1 MGVFSYKRLSVC
13 DRIQG
18 HGATR
23 EGSGLQKGNEYMTRV
38 TKWLVNSAAL
48 VIIVLGMKAAAPMIT
63 QVLVILFLAIVISP
77 VYYLMRRW
85 RVPSWLALTLMIVS
99 MAFLCLY
106 GMNVVVS
113 KAALDFTKKIPDY
126 HRALVASASGLR
138 EWLHEQDVEVPSVLL
153 EEMLQV
159 DANTISGVVK
169 QGGAIVGL
177 FLKNAVFV
185 LIIVSFIL
193 CELPTLSAKLRGR
206 RWMSESLWERLTTIV
221 LHVRHYMGI
230 KTLISAAT
238 GLCVY
243 LGLMM
248 MGVDSPVLLGFVAF
262 ILNYV
267 PVIGSIIAA
276 VPAVLIAL
284 MQHGTLKGAYVAVL
298 YLAVNTLFG
307 NILEPRFMGYGF
319 GVSPVVVL
327 FSLIFWGWVLGPL
340 GMLFAVPLTMA
351 MQVSLGSM
359 LREFDAQRADDLPI
373 TERSE

>member
-1 MGVFSYKRLSVC
+1 
-13 DRIQG
+13 
-18 HGATR
+18 
-23 EGSGLQKGNEYMTRV
+23 MTRV
-38 TKWLVNSAAL
+38 TKWLVNIAAL
-48 VIIVLGMKAAAPMIT
+48 TIIVLGMKTAAPMIT

-77 VYYLMRRW
+77 AYYLLRRW
-85 RVPSWLALTLMIVS
+85 RVPSWLALTLIIAS
-99 MAFLCLY
+99 MTFLGLY

-126 HRALVASASGLR
+126 HRALVSSAKEFR
-138 EWLHEQDVEVPSVLL
+138 EWLSAQDVEVPPLLL

-169 QGGAIVGL
+169 QGGAIIGS

-193 CELPTLSAKLRGR
+193 CELPTLSTKLRSHP
-206 RWMSESLWERLTTIV
+206 WMSESLWNRLTTIV

-238 GLCVY
+238 GFCIY
-243 LGLMM
+243 IGLML
-248 MGVDSPVLLGFVAF
+248 MGVDSPILLGFTAF

-276 VPAVLIAL
+276 VPAVLIAI
-284 MQHGTLKGAYVAVL
+284 MQQGTLKGAYVVGL
-298 YLAVNTLFG
+298 YIVVNTLFG
-307 NILEPRFMGYGF
+307 NILEPRLMGYGF

-351 MQVSLGSM
+351 LQVALGSM
-359 LREFDAQRADDLPI
+359 LREFDVKRADG
-373 TERSE
+373 

>member
-1 MGVFSYKRLSVC
+1 
-13 DRIQG
+13 
-18 HGATR
+18 
-23 EGSGLQKGNEYMTRV
+23 MTRV

-48 VIIVLGMKAAAPMIT
+48 VVIVLGLKAAAPMIT

-77 VYYLMRRW
+77 VYYVLRRW
-85 RVPSWLALTLMIVS
+85 RVPSWLALATMILS
-99 MAFLCLY
+99 MTFFCLY

-126 HRALVASASGLR
+126 HKALVAGAGDLR
-138 EWLHEQDVEVPSVLL
+138 IWLQSQDVDVPAVFF
-153 EEMLQV
+153 EDMLQV
-159 DANTISGVVK
+159 DADAISGIVK
-169 QGGAIVGL
+169 QGGAMIGM

-185 LIIVSFIL
+185 LIIVAFIL
-193 CELPTLSAKLRGR
+193 CELPTLGTKMRGQ
-206 RWMSESLWERLTTIV
+206 RWMTASLWERLTTIV

-238 GLCVY
+238 GFCIY
-243 LGLMM
+243 LGLLM

-284 MQHGTLKGAYVAVL
+284 VQHGTLRGIYTAAL
-298 YLAVNTLFG
+298 YLAVNMLFG
-307 NILEPRFMGYGF
+307 NILEPRWMGYGF

-351 MQVSLGSM
+351 MQVALGST
-359 LREFDAQRADDLPI
+359 LREFDAQRD
-373 TERSE
+373 